1 MKCCKILGAIA
12 LLLTGSFCIAGGVK
26 PDYIKITQVPGKQR
40 VDITVGGELFTSLLY
55 ADSLKKPSL
64 YPIYTAKQNMVTRGW
79 PIMPQHMDRTD
90 YSHQFGLWF
99 NYGSVNGADYWDN
112 QIGVDTVAK
121 AYGYIKL
128 QKISNIVSGDG
139 KASFTMQCRWINPGS
154 KAVIEETSVFTFK
167 VEHGLRIIDRAITL
181 KALTN
186 VEFTDSKQGLYG
198 FRGATELGQPVTG
211 LETAMLMSDN
221 VKSKNDS
228 IPLTGHF
235 TSSEGMQ
242 GEAVFAKRAKW
253 MKLTGSV
260 HGEPVTLL
268 MMDHPQNINYPAY
281 WLARSN
287 ALMSLNPFG
296 AGVFTNGKE
305 RLDYSLAK
313 GKQVNFKYRFVQGGK
328 DMDKDAIEKLYSD
341 FTGDGL

>member
-1 MKCCKILGAIA
+1 MVWLIA
-12 LLLTGSFCIAGGVK
+12 LLAICGSSVAGTIK
-26 PDYIKITQVPGKQR
+26 PDYIKITQVPTKQR
-40 VDITVGGELFTSLLY
+40 VDITIGGELFTSLLY

-112 QIGVDTVAK
+112 QIGVDTLAK
-121 AYGYIKL
+121 PYGYIKL
-128 QKISNIVSGDG
+128 QKVSNIISGEG
-139 KASFTMQCRWINPGS
+139 KAGFTITCRWINPGS
-154 KAVIEETSVFTFK
+154 KAVIEETSVFVFK
-167 VEHGLRIIDRAITL
+167 VEHGVRIIDRSVTL

-186 VEFTDSKQGLYG
+186 VEFKDSKQGLYG

-211 LETAMLMSDN
+211 LETAMLMGDN

-235 TSSEGMQ
+235 TSSEGVQ

-253 MKLTGSV
+253 MKLTGLV
-260 HGEPVTLL
+260 HNESVTLL
-268 MMDHPQNINYPAY
+268 LMDHPQNINYPAY

-296 AGVFTNGKE
+296 AEVFTNGREKMNFT
-305 RLDYSLAK
+305 LAK

-328 DMDKDAIEKLYSD
+328 DMDNNTIERLFSD
-341 FTGDGL
+341 FTADSL